1 MSEKKI
7 KEERKEAPAINW
19 RVAADRNVYGE
30 RVELKTL
37 PGYWV
42 QPRRYSKQGEAEITA
57 VAARSQMKKANVRR
71 AILSEQDTSAM
82 SEADKMG
89 GMSAEMKDKVLDAV
103 MGSMTAEE
111 ISGLET
117 QIVEIAY
124 GVNLHNFTGE
134 QEPATPAW
142 ARSLVEYKDIFDEIL
157 SLVEAKNLP
166 L

>member
-57 VAARSQMKKANVRR
+57 VAARSQMKKSSVRR

-134 QEPATPAW
+134 QEPATLAW

>member
-134 QEPATPAW
+134 QEPATLAW